1 HLRELAHGGLPVRFL
16 RRLGPRHLPEHRPG
30 ELDAP
35 GRPGRWPGDYVP
47 RQLTGRSAMHR
58 KRSLPQA
65 PLALALPAPPGSPRP
80 APPHPGKGAVV
91 FEDGQPAKELAGYA
105 VSFTPAAPGGLPSSY
120 GHIEQ
125 DATFVLSCKK
135 DSDGAV
141 AGKHRVVISPPDP
154 FEGGGG
160 DERVHPP
167 PMKAVMDPAT
177 AEQEVMVEPKSNK
190 ITLKVKRAAGRGRK
204 APN

>member
-1 HLRELAHGGLPVRFL
+1 MHVKRLLRG
-16 RRLGPRHLPEHRPG
+16 
-30 ELDAP
+30 
-35 GRPGRWPGDYVP
+35 
-47 RQLTGRSAMHR
+47 M
-58 KRSLPQA
+58 
-65 PLALALPAPPGSPRP
+65 PLALALLAAASCSGGS
-80 APPHPGKGAVV
+80 ATPHPVKGTVV

-105 VSFTPAAPGGLPSSY
+105 VSFVPAEGDGLPSSY

-125 DATFVLSCKK
+125 DGTFILSCKK

-160 DERVHPP
+160 DNRIHPP

-177 AEQEVMVEPKSNK
+177 AEQEIVVEPKSNNV
-190 ITLKVKRAAGRGRK
+190 TLKIKRATGRTR
-204 APN
+204 